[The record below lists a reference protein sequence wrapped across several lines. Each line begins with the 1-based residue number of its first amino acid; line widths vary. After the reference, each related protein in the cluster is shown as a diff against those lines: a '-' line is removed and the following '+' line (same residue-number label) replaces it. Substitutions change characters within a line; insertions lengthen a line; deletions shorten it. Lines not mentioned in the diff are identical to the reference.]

1 MVKQL
6 QAAQFQQESQW
17 IAFEQTVVQTQLVHG
32 QNEQTQQ
39 VGHQSE
45 QR

>member
-1 MVKQL
+1 VVEQL

-17 IAFEQTVVQTQLVHG
+17 IAFEQTVIQTQLIHD

-39 VGHQSE
+39 VSHQSK